1 MLILIIVNST
11 CIQFNAHND
20 VSIIHK
26 QSKVGTKPRQSV
38 RINRSQRGT
47 VCGLYRV
54 LAAKPGVSVS
64 SFSSSSDSSQ
74 YTLEPVARSFE
85 RKKWQTVA
93 GPYTRKV
100 SVKKCGAVNSACRI
114 IFRVLREDNPA
125 DFAYVLLT
133 TSHDLKDKRE
143 MRARFLQQATFGPT
157 KADLDNWETNF
168 GTSTDITSYEN
179 YLVDQFRN
187 QPMTLNREYFRS
199 HLDWSMKDEAVE
211 NGSIA
216 PRDPCAQ
223 YSRWREHAIT
233 ADDYSKRFE
242 VTQILVDG
250 VNKFLITV
258 EAEPRTVVDTFS
270 STDGAYAGPGTYSF
284 CYSMGEGI
292 GEPIRFQLAA
302 GGTCKTLN
310 NPKIYLPPQVIN
322 DHTLDLRYIDLPA
335 MTSFEAIDGVF
346 AESRQLW
353 KVGTSYRLLE
363 AMNDPVCD
371 TFQTTEAQTDYR
383 NIIGKV
389 AGSDDVFHYEGY
401 GQVEENSITKPLS
414 DGGLSKLKFANVGT
428 NGRKITCANVG
439 MDFANIDGCRLS
451 MSEAC
456 VSNAYSRHNNDAP
469 MTAEATVVCGSDGE
483 VANNPNLPK
492 EQTNMFRMWETA
504 NGAFYPG
511 FGRQKSNLWSMVAL
525 EAPDQLRQRVAW
537 ALSQILVVTPNQI
550 EESRNMNE
558 PFTKYYDIFV
568 RNAFGNYRDVLKE
581 VSYSPMM
588 AGELVIWLVSTR
600 KCTIR

>member
-1 MLILIIVNST
+1 M
-11 CIQFNAHND
+11 
-20 VSIIHK
+20 
-26 QSKVGTKPRQSV
+26 
-38 RINRSQRGT
+38 
-47 VCGLYRV
+47 
-54 LAAKPGVSVS
+54 
-64 SFSSSSDSSQ
+64 
-74 YTLEPVARSFE
+74 
-85 RKKWQTVA
+85 
-93 GPYTRKV
+93 
-100 SVKKCGAVNSACRI
+100 NSACRI
-114 IFRVLREDNPA
+114 VFRVRREDNPA

-168 GTSTDITSYEN
+168 GPSTDITSYEN

-223 YSRWREHAIT
+223 YSRWRDYAIT
-233 ADDYSKRFE
+233 GDDYSKDFD
-242 VTQILVDG
+242 VTEILVDG
-250 VNKFLITV
+250 VNKYLITV
-258 EAEPRTVVDTFS
+258 ENEPRTVVDTFS
-270 STDGAYAGPGTYSF
+270 STDGAYAGPGTYAF

-292 GEPIRFQLAA
+292 GEPVRFQKAA
-302 GGTCKTLN
+302 GSVCKILN
-310 NPKIYLPPQVIN
+310 NPKIYLPPQVVN
-322 DHTLDLRYIDLPA
+322 DHTLALRYIDLPA
-335 MTSFEAIDGVF
+335 MASFEAIDGVF
-346 AESRQLW
+346 AEDRQLW

-371 TFQTTEAQTDYR
+371 TFQTTEDQIDYR

-389 AGSDDVFHYEGY
+389 AGSDDMFHYDGY
-401 GQVEENSITKPLS
+401 GQAEENSITNPLS
-414 DGGLSKLKFANVGT
+414 DGGLSKLKFANVGA
-428 NGRKITCANVG
+428 NGNKITCANVA
-439 MDFANIDGCRLS
+439 MDFTNIDGCRLS

-456 VSNAYSRHNNDAP
+456 VSNAYSRHNNDVP

-504 NGAFYPG
+504 NGVFYPG
-511 FGRQKSNLWSMVAL
+511 FGNQKSNLWAMVAL

-550 EESRNMNE
+550 DESRNINE
-558 PFTKYYDIFV
+558 PFMKYYDIFV